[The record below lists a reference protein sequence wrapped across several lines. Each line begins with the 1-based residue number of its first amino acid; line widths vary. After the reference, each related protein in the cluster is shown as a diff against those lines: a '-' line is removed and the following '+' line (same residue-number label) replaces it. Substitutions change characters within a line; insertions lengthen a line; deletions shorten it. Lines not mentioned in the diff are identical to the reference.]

1 MMDRNSY
8 ASKIV
13 LLLTFAVFVGGSLI
27 GQTAGKVRGTVTDE
41 STGEA
46 LVGANILIDGTDL
59 GAATDENGEYFILNV
74 SPGTY
79 TMRAQLIGYAE
90 DVESDIRVYI
100 DLTTTVDFSTSPEA
114 LEGAAVDVVARRA
127 LVQPDVAGTV
137 INVSGGDIENIPVRS
152 VGDFISQQAGV
163 ESGMV
168 IRGSGI
174 NETAFVIDGIS
185 TRGGRDGTP
194 TTAIALTSVDELQIQ
209 TGGMSASVGNAR
221 GGAINIVTKDPR
233 DRMILDV
240 LINQTPAHN
249 MSFAEG
255 AEIVKDDD
263 AYWWKP
269 YKDENMNSA
278 GTDGGAWDKYFKGQ
292 YPAFTGW
299 DAHMAGTTGAGATL
313 TKSDWLEVFDWH
325 HRKNTEVTEPFSS
338 IDLTFGMPLGGTG
351 LRFLVSYLNNNE
363 PYFYPQA
370 RASFKENSVH
380 AKLMYDLSS
389 SMKLM
394 TFVKTA
400 NQEGTAHE
408 AWDMLHVPYPQRG
421 GTPLYPWG
429 AGSANSTLVFNSNQ
443 GISPTETLINQNG
456 DHVGRSVIFSW
467 DRYAVTDYNTN
478 IMGATFTHTL
488 NAKSFY
494 NLGFSI
500 NSEEFKTGPNTRR
513 GATNSGPGDSNGD
526 VPAAVVKLYGA
537 GGTGV
542 DSLVWTPWGWTS
554 DGMSN
559 PGSGARLGGHW
570 ARGRDD
576 SKISSTNIN
585 FDYTTQLNSTN
596 QVNAGAWVSMYDY
609 DMEFG
614 SSDSVIV
621 HVERGAQKWQKTPM
635 QAGLY
640 AEDKLEFKGM
650 IATLGMSMDYY
661 NPNTDWWN
669 YSDYARDLTAKE
681 KGDIGD
687 ERFSDVDAEAAETQ
701 ITWNPKIRI
710 AFPITVNSKLY
721 FNYGSYRQQLTAQ
734 ESFMIWQAWRGEV
747 HQIGDPS
754 NPMPKTVSYEVG
766 FEQALRDAY
775 LLRMGGYYKDNS
787 LQSKTVWYQSIDSEV
802 SYYKSQPYN
811 YSDTRGLEFS
821 LSKNMGDLRGYFNY
835 TYSVR
840 TQGNFGWGSQYEN
853 DVTQAT
859 YELTTT
865 DHYQIKPVAE
875 PFASANLEYVAPK
888 SMGPLADFR
897 VTLNGGWRAGRHFTW
912 VGPGGATI
920 PGVNNN
926 IQMRDFFFL
935 NARLSKNFNIG
946 GSRVMVFADIQNLL
960 NWKYMYF
967 SPYNPDG
974 GPFEGQGHGGSDWDN
989 YMTSL
994 HMPAEFWNEVTA
1006 NEMTYNAI
1014 SGDDRPGTFRDRDVA
1029 YVPIEVVANT
1039 AAIEALAADL
1049 TQLPTLIQTENVLYY
1064 DHESGNYYRWDGTN
1078 FAGADQG
1085 FVDDVKKDK
1094 AYIDMPNE
1102 WHRTFLNPRTISIG
1116 VRVSF

>member
-1 MMDRNSY
+1 MEDNKMTNRNSY
-8 ASKIV
+8 
-13 LLLTFAVFVGGSLI
+13 LTNTLLTLVCTVFLASNLI
-27 GQTAGKVRGTVTDE
+27 AQTSGKVRGTVTDE
-41 STGEA
+41 ATGEA
-46 LVGANILIDGTDL
+46 LIGANVLIDGTGL

-74 SPGTY
+74 SPGAY
-79 TMRAQLIGYAE
+79 TMRAEIIGYQTAVE
-90 DVESDIRVYI
+90 LDVRVFI
-100 DLTTTVDFSTSPEA
+100 DLTTTINFVTGVEA
-114 LEGAAVDVVARRA
+114 VSGEAVEVLAERP

-163 ESGMV
+163 EPGMV

-174 NETAFVIDGIS
+174 NETAFVVDGIS

-194 TTAIALTSVDELQIQ
+194 QTAIALTSVDELQIQ
-209 TGGMSASVGNAR
+209 TGGLGSGVANAR

-233 DRMILDV
+233 DRMVLDV
-240 LINQTPAHN
+240 LINQSPATS
-249 MSFAEG
+249 MSFG
-255 AEIVKDDD
+255 RSVKDPN

-269 YKDENMNSA
+269 YKDAAVKTLGTA
-278 GTDGGAWDKYFKGQ
+278 GGGWDQYYQAQ
-292 YPAFTGW
+292 YPTFTGW
-299 DAHMAGTTGAGATL
+299 QATIDGATGNAATL
-313 TKSDWLEVFDWH
+313 NESQWLEVFDWH
-325 HRKNTEVTEPFSS
+325 HRKDTEVKDAFQS
-338 IDLTFGMPLGGTG
+338 IDATFGMPVGNTG
-351 LRFLVSYLNNNE
+351 LRFLVSYLSNQE

-370 RASFKENSVH
+370 RSSFKENNVH
-380 AKLMYDLSS
+380 AKVMYDLNS

-394 TFVKTA
+394 AFYKTSH
-400 NQEGTAHE
+400 QEGTAHE

-443 GISPTETLINQNG
+443 GISPSETLINQNG
-456 DHVGRSVIFSW
+456 DHVGKSVIFAW
-467 DRYAVTDYNTN
+467 DRYAVTDYDTD
-478 IMGATFTHTL
+478 IMGATFTNTV
-488 NAKSFY
+488 NAKTYY
-494 NLGFSI
+494 NVGFSM
-500 NSEEFKTGPNTRR
+500 NSETFKTAPNSRR
-513 GATNSGPGDSNGD
+513 LGSNAPPGETSSD
-526 VPAAVVKLYGA
+526 VPNVIKLLYGT
-537 GGTGV
+537 GGTGA
-542 DSLVWTPWGWTS
+542 DSLVYTPWGWTS

-559 PGSGARLGGHW
+559 PGSGTRLGGHW

-576 SKISSTNIN
+576 SKVSSTNIN
-585 FDYTTQLNSTN
+585 FDYTSQLNSTN
-596 QVNAGAWVSMYDY
+596 QLNAGAWLSLYDY
-609 DMEFG
+609 DMDYG

-621 HVERGAQKWQKTPM
+621 HVERGSQRWKKTPT

-650 IATLGMSMDYY
+650 IATVGLSMDYY
-661 NPNTDWWN
+661 NPNTKWWD
-669 YSDYARDLTAKE
+669 YDDYARDLTAKE

-687 ERFSDVDAEAAETQ
+687 ERFSDVASSDAETQ
-701 ITWNPKIRI
+701 ITLNPKIRI

-754 NPMPKTVSYEVG
+754 NPMPQTVSYEVG
-766 FEQALRDAY
+766 YEQALQDAY
-775 LLRMGGYYKDNS
+775 LLRVGGYYKDSS
-787 LQSKTVWYQSIDSEV
+787 LQPKTVWYQSIDSEV
-802 SYYKSQPYN
+802 SYNRSVPYN

-821 LSKNMGDLRGYFNY
+821 LSKNMGSVTGYFNY

-853 DVTQAT
+853 DVTQAE
-859 YELTTT
+859 YERTAT

-926 IQMRDFFFL
+926 VQMKDFLFM
-935 NARLSKNFNIG
+935 NARLSKNFNVSG
-946 GSRVMVFADIQNLL
+946 TRVMVFADVQNLL
-960 NWKYMYF
+960 NLKYMYF
-967 SPYNPDG
+967 SPYNPHG
-974 GPFEGQGHGGSDWDN
+974 GPFEGQTGGDDWDN

-994 HMPAEFWNEVTA
+994 HMPSDFWDEVADT
-1006 NEMTYNAI
+1006 EMTYNNI
-1014 SGDDRPGTFRDRDVA
+1014 VGDDRPGTFREGDVNF
-1029 YVPIEVVANT
+1029 VPIEIVAT
-1039 AAIEALAADL
+1039 AANLPATEDL
-1049 TQLPTLIQTENVLYY
+1049 PALIQTADVLYY
-1064 DHESGNYYRWDGTN
+1064 VHDTGDWYHWDGSNWGT
-1078 FAGADQG
+1078 ASSS
-1085 FVDDVKKDK
+1085 FVNDVKNDK

-1102 WHRTFLNPRTISIG
+1102 WHRTFLNPRTVSVG

>member
-8 ASKIV
+8 TSKIV
-13 LLLTFAVFVGGSLI
+13 LALTLTVFMAGSLF

-41 STGEA
+41 ASGEA
-46 LVGANILIDGTDL
+46 LVGANVLIDGTGL
-59 GAATDENGEYFILNV
+59 GAATDESGEYFILNV
-74 SPGTY
+74 APGTY
-79 TMRAQLIGYAE
+79 TMRAEIIGYKTAVE
-90 DVESDIRVYI
+90 VDVRVFI
-100 DLTTTVDFSTSPEA
+100 DLTTTINFSTGVEA
-114 LEGAAVDVVARRA
+114 VAGEAVEVLAERP

-163 ESGMV
+163 EQGIT

-174 NETAFVIDGIS
+174 NETAFVVDGIS

-240 LINQTPAHN
+240 LINQSPAN
-249 MSFAEG
+249 SMSFAG
-255 AEIVKDDD
+255 DGEIVKDED

-269 YKDENMNSA
+269 YKDETMNSA
-278 GTDGGAWDKYFKGQ
+278 GTAGGAWDVYYQSQ
-292 YPAFTGW
+292 YPVFTGW
-299 DAHMAGTTGAGATL
+299 DAHMAGTSGSDTLL
-313 TKSDWLEVFDWH
+313 TKSDWLDVFDWH
-325 HRKNTEVTEPFSS
+325 HRKNTEVTEAFSS
-338 IDLTFGMPLGGTG
+338 IDMTFGMPLGGTG
-351 LRFLVSYLNNNE
+351 LRFLVSYLANNE

-380 AKLMYDLSS
+380 AKILYDLSS

-394 TFVKTA
+394 AFVKTA
-400 NQEGTAHE
+400 EQTGTAHE
-408 AWDMLHVPYPQRG
+408 AWDMLRVPYPQRG

-429 AGSANSTLVFNSNQ
+429 AGGANSTLVFSSNQ

-456 DHVGRSVIFSW
+456 DHVGKSVLYAW
-467 DRYAVTDYNTN
+467 DRYAITDYNTN

-494 NLGFSI
+494 NLGFSMNEETFVTEP
-500 NSEEFKTGPNTRR
+500 NSRR
-513 GATNSGPGDSNGD
+513 LGSNQGPGSAS
-526 VPAAVVKLYGA
+526 PPPAVVQLYGS
-537 GGTGV
+537 GGTAQ

-554 DGMSN
+554 DGMSD
-559 PGSGARLGGHW
+559 PGSGTRLGGHW
-570 ARGRDD
+570 ARGRDN
-576 SKISSTNIN
+576 STVKSTNIN
-585 FDYTTQLNSTN
+585 LDYTTQLNSTN
-596 QVNAGAWVSMYDY
+596 QINAGFWLSMYDY
-609 DMEFG
+609 DMEYG

-621 HVERGAQKWQKTPM
+621 HVERGAQKWQKTPT

-650 IATLGMSMDYY
+650 IATVGLSMDYY

-669 YSDYARDLTAKE
+669 FGNYARDLTAKE
-681 KGDIGD
+681 KGEIGD
-687 ERFSDVDAEAAETQ
+687 ERFDDVDAEAAETQ
-701 ITWNPKIRI
+701 ITFNPKMRI

-721 FNYGSYRQQLTAQ
+721 FNYGTYRQQLTAQ

-747 HQIGDPS
+747 HQIGDPN

-766 FEQALRDAY
+766 YEQALQDAY
-775 LLRMGGYYKDNS
+775 LLRVGGYYKDSS
-787 LQSKTVWYQSIDSEV
+787 LQPKTVWYQSIDSEV
-802 SYYKSQPYN
+802 SYNRSEPYN

-821 LSKNMGDLRGYFNY
+821 LSKNMGALRGYLNY

-840 TQGNFGWGSQYEN
+840 SQGNFGWGSQYEN
-853 DVTQAT
+853 DVTQAD
-859 YELTTT
+859 YELTAT

-920 PGVNNN
+920 PGVTNNV
-926 IQMRDFFFL
+926 QMRDFFFL
-935 NARLSKNFNIG
+935 NARLSKNFNLAG
-946 GSRVMVFADIQNLL
+946 TRVMVFADVQNLL
-960 NWKYMYF
+960 GLKYMYF
-967 SPYNPDG
+967 SPYNAHG
-974 GPFEGQGHGGSDWDN
+974 GPFEGQVGGDDWDN

-994 HMPAEFWNEVTA
+994 HMPTDFWDEVSE
-1006 NEMTYNAI
+1006 NEMTYNNI
-1014 SGDDRPGTFRDRDVA
+1014 TGDDRPGTYRDRDVDF
-1029 YVPIEVVANT
+1029 VPIEIIATSANLPAT
-1039 AAIEALAADL
+1039 EDL
-1049 TQLPTLIQTENVLYY
+1049 PALIQTSDVLYY
-1064 DHESGNYYRWDGTN
+1064 VHDSGDWYHWNGSGSLQP
-1078 FAGADQG
+1078 ASAS
-1085 FVDDVKKDK
+1085 FVDQVKDDK

-1102 WHRTFLNPRTISIG
+1102 WHRTFLNPRTISVG

>member
-1 MMDRNSY
+1 MTDRNSY
-8 ASKIV
+8 
-13 LLLTFAVFVGGSLI
+13 LTNTLLTLVCTVFLASNLI
-27 GQTAGKVRGTVTDE
+27 AQTSGKVRGTVTDE
-41 STGEA
+41 ATGEA
-46 LVGANILIDGTDL
+46 LIGANVLIDGTGL

-74 SPGTY
+74 SPGAY
-79 TMRAQLIGYAE
+79 TMRAEIIGYQTAVE
-90 DVESDIRVYI
+90 LDVRVFI
-100 DLTTTVDFSTSPEA
+100 DLTTTINFVTSVEA
-114 LEGAAVDVVARRA
+114 VTGEAVEVLAERP

-163 ESGMV
+163 EPGMV

-174 NETAFVIDGIS
+174 NETAFVVDGIS

-194 TTAIALTSVDELQIQ
+194 QTAIALTSVDELQVQ
-209 TGGMSASVGNAR
+209 TGGLGSGVANAR

-233 DRMILDV
+233 DRMVLDV
-240 LINQTPAHN
+240 LINQSPATS
-249 MSFAEG
+249 MSFG
-255 AEIVKDDD
+255 RSVKDHN

-269 YKDENMNSA
+269 YKDAAVKTLGTA
-278 GTDGGAWDKYFKGQ
+278 GGGWDQYYQAQ
-292 YPAFTGW
+292 YPTFTGW
-299 DAHMAGTTGAGATL
+299 QATIDGATGNAATL
-313 TKSDWLEVFDWH
+313 NESQWLEVFDWH
-325 HRKNTEVTEPFSS
+325 HRKDTEVKDAFQS
-338 IDLTFGMPLGGTG
+338 IDATFGMPVGNTG
-351 LRFLVSYLNNNE
+351 LRFLVSYLSNQE

-370 RASFKENSVH
+370 RSSFKDNNLH
-380 AKLMYDLSS
+380 AKVMYDLNS

-394 TFVKTA
+394 AFYKTSH
-400 NQEGTAHE
+400 QEGTAHE

-443 GISPTETLINQNG
+443 GISPSETLINQNG
-456 DHVGRSVIFSW
+456 DHVGKSVIFAW
-467 DRYAVTDYNTN
+467 DRYAVTDYDTD
-478 IMGATFTHTL
+478 IMGATFTNTV
-488 NAKSFY
+488 NAKTYY
-494 NLGFSI
+494 NVGFSM
-500 NSEEFKTGPNTRR
+500 NSETFKTGPNSRR
-513 GATNSGPGDSNGD
+513 LGSNAPPGETSSD
-526 VPAAVVKLYGA
+526 VPSVIKLLYGT
-537 GGTGV
+537 GGTGA
-542 DSLVWTPWGWTS
+542 DSLVYTPWGWTS

-559 PGSGARLGGHW
+559 PGSGTRLGGHW

-576 SKISSTNIN
+576 SKVSSTNIN
-585 FDYTTQLNSTN
+585 FDYTSQLNSTN
-596 QVNAGAWVSMYDY
+596 QLNAGAWMSLYDY
-609 DMEFG
+609 DMDFG

-621 HVERGAQKWQKTPM
+621 HVERGSQRWKKTPT

-650 IATLGMSMDYY
+650 IATVGLSMDYY
-661 NPNTDWWN
+661 NPNTKWWD
-669 YSDYARDLTAKE
+669 YDDYARDLTAKE

-687 ERFSDVDAEAAETQ
+687 ERFSDVASSDAETQ
-701 ITWNPKIRI
+701 ITLNPKIRI

-754 NPMPKTVSYEVG
+754 NPMPQTVSYEVG
-766 FEQALRDAY
+766 YEQALQDAY
-775 LLRMGGYYKDNS
+775 LLRVGGYYKDSS
-787 LQSKTVWYQSIDSEV
+787 LQPKTVWYQSIDSEV
-802 SYYKSQPYN
+802 SYNRSVPYN

-821 LSKNMGDLRGYFNY
+821 LSKNMGSVTGYFNY

-853 DVTQAT
+853 DVTQAE
-859 YELTTT
+859 YERTAT

-926 IQMRDFFFL
+926 VQMKDFLFM
-935 NARLSKNFNIG
+935 NARLSKNFNVSG
-946 GSRVMVFADIQNLL
+946 TRVMVFADVQNLL
-960 NWKYMYF
+960 NLKYMYF
-967 SPYNPDG
+967 SPYNPHG
-974 GPFEGQGHGGSDWDN
+974 GPFEGQTGGDDWDN

-994 HMPAEFWNEVTA
+994 HMPSDFWDEVADT
-1006 NEMTYNAI
+1006 EMTYNNI
-1014 SGDDRPGTFRDRDVA
+1014 VGDDRPGTFREGNVN
-1029 YVPIEVVANT
+1029 YVPIEVVAT
-1039 AAIEALAADL
+1039 AANLPATED
-1049 TQLPTLIQTENVLYY
+1049 LPTLIQTADVLYY
-1064 DHESGNYYRWDGTN
+1064 VHDTGDWYHWDGSNWGTAN
-1078 FAGADQG
+1078 SG
-1085 FVDDVKKDK
+1085 FVNDVKNDK

-1102 WHRTFLNPRTISIG
+1102 WHRTFLNPRTVSVG

>member
-1 MMDRNSY
+1 MTDRNSY
-8 ASKIV
+8 TSKIV
-13 LLLTFAVFVGGSLI
+13 LALTLTVFMAGSLF

-41 STGEA
+41 ASGEA
-46 LVGANILIDGTDL
+46 LVGANVLIDGTGL

-74 SPGTY
+74 APGTY
-79 TMRAQLIGYAE
+79 TMRAEIIGYKTAVE
-90 DVESDIRVYI
+90 IDVRVYI
-100 DLTTTVDFSTSPEA
+100 DLTTTINFSTAVEA
-114 LEGAAVDVVARRA
+114 VAGEAVEVLAERP

-137 INVSGGDIENIPVRS
+137 INVSGSDIENIPVRS

-163 ESGMV
+163 EQGMT
-168 IRGSGI
+168 IRGSGV
-174 NETAFVIDGIS
+174 NETAFVVDGIS

-194 TTAIALTSVDELQIQ
+194 TTAIALTSVDQLQIQ

-240 LINQTPAHN
+240 LINQSPASS
-249 MSFAEG
+249 MSFAG
-255 AEIVKDDD
+255 DGEIVKDAD

-269 YKDENMNSA
+269 YKDETVNSA
-278 GTDGGAWDKYFKGQ
+278 GTAGGAWDVYEQAQ

-299 DAHMAGTTGAGATL
+299 DAHMAGTAGSDTLL
-313 TKSDWLEVFDWH
+313 TKSDWLDVFDWH
-325 HRKNTEVTEPFSS
+325 HRKNTEVTEAFSS
-338 IDLTFGMPLGGTG
+338 IDMTFGMPLGGTG
-351 LRFLVSYLNNNE
+351 LRFLVSYLANNE

-380 AKLMYDLSS
+380 AKLLYDLSP

-394 TFVKTA
+394 AFVKTA
-400 NQEGTAHE
+400 EQTGTAHE
-408 AWDMLHVPYPQRG
+408 AWDMLRVPYPQRG

-429 AGSANSTLVFNSNQ
+429 AGGANSTLVFSSNQ

-456 DHVGRSVIFSW
+456 DHTGKSVIYAW
-467 DRYAVTDYNTN
+467 DRYAITDYNTN

-494 NLGFSI
+494 NLGFSM
-500 NSEEFKTGPNTRR
+500 NEETFVTEPNTRR
-513 GATNSGPGDSNGD
+513 LGSNEGPGSAS
-526 VPAAVVKLYGA
+526 PPSAVVKLYGS
-537 GGTGV
+537 GGTGQ

-559 PGSGARLGGHW
+559 PGSGTRLGGHW
-570 ARGRDD
+570 ARGRDN
-576 SKISSTNIN
+576 STVKSTNIN
-585 FDYTTQLNSTN
+585 LDYTTQLNSTN
-596 QVNAGAWVSMYDY
+596 QVNAGFWLSMYDY
-609 DMEFG
+609 DMEYG

-621 HVERGAQKWQKTPM
+621 HVERGAQKWQKTPT

-650 IATLGMSMDYY
+650 IATVGLSMDYY

-669 YSDYARDLTAKE
+669 FGDYARDLTAKE
-681 KGDIGD
+681 KGEIGD
-687 ERFSDVDAEAAETQ
+687 ERFDDVDAEAAETQ
-701 ITWNPKIRI
+701 ITFNPKIRI

-721 FNYGSYRQQLTAQ
+721 FNYGTYRQQLTAQ

-747 HQIGDPS
+747 HQIGDPN

-766 FEQALRDAY
+766 YEQALRDAY
-775 LLRMGGYYKDNS
+775 LLRVGGYYKDSS
-787 LQSKTVWYQSIDSEV
+787 LQPKTVWYQSIDSEV
-802 SYYKSQPYN
+802 SYNRSEPYN

-821 LSKNMGDLRGYFNY
+821 LSKNMGALRGYLNY

-840 TQGNFGWGSQYEN
+840 SQGNFGWGSQYEN
-853 DVTQAT
+853 DVTQAD
-859 YELTTT
+859 YELTAT

-926 IQMRDFFFL
+926 VQMTDFFFL
-935 NARLSKNFNIG
+935 NARFSKNLNLAG
-946 GSRVMVFADIQNLL
+946 TRVMVFADVQNLL
-960 NWKYMYF
+960 NLKYMYF
-967 SPYNPDG
+967 SPYNPHG
-974 GPFEGQGHGGSDWDN
+974 GPFEGQVGGDDWDN

-994 HMPAEFWNEVTA
+994 HMPTEFWGDVSED
-1006 NEMTYNAI
+1006 EMTFNNI
-1014 SGDDRPGTFRDRDVA
+1014 TGDDRPGTYRERDVDF
-1029 YVPIEVVANT
+1029 VPIEIIATSANLPAT
-1039 AAIEALAADL
+1039 EDL
-1049 TQLPTLIQTENVLYY
+1049 PALIQTGDVLYY
-1064 DHESGNYYRWDGTN
+1064 VHDSGDWYHWNGSGSLQP
-1078 FAGADQG
+1078 ASAS
-1085 FVDDVKKDK
+1085 FVDQVKDDK

-1102 WHRTFLNPRTISIG
+1102 WHRTFLNPRTISVG
-1116 VRVSF
+1116 VRISF